1 MYGIGEYL
9 VHPGQGVCRVEEVTE
24 GPQAV
29 YRLLPVGKRHPVHI
43 SFPVANEGR
52 LRPVLTRDEAER
64 IIEDYP
70 TIEVERFQA
79 RNNALEEEH
88 YRTEM
93 RQGSCRD
100 SVRIVKTFRA
110 RIAELSARNKKPP
123 VAYERILKEARERSC
138 SELAVALGCTPD
150 DVALLFQRSM
160 GEAPEQN

>member
-1 MYGIGEYL
+1 MYSVGDYI
-9 VHPGQGVCRVEEVTE
+9 VHPGQGVCQVRDVTS

-29 YRLLPVGKRHPVHI
+29 YQLLPVGKRHPVHI
-43 SFPVANEGR
+43 SFPVANEER

-79 RNNALEEEH
+79 RNNSLEEEH